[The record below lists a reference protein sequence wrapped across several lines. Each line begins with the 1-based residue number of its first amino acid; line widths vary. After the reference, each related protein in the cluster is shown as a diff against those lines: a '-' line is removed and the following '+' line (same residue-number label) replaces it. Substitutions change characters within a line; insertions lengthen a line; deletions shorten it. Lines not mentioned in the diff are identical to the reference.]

1 MAKVISDEILKLKIV
16 VNGDEAQKRVLD
28 LEQSNKKLADS
39 IAIVKKEQAKLSAQR
54 KTENAELKSIQLAIT
69 EVTAQMNARRG
80 ASKKLESTLLSLQ
93 KQEADLNLKTRKT
106 TEAFNKNKN
115 EIVALTSKIA
125 QNKSQIDAEI
135 KSMDILSLTSQQL
148 TKRIKDLK
156 YSMSVMN
163 PNLPEYAKTKA
174 ELDALNAR
182 MTTLRTGAN
191 ASALSIQNLAG
202 KFNHYSGIVT
212 GALAAMA
219 GVALSIKG
227 TIDLNNKLAEA
238 QTTVAKTTGMNNE
251 EVKELMRTYSD
262 FDTRTSKMDLLK
274 ISEVGGR
281 LGVPKEE
288 IAEFTKEVDK
298 MYVALGDSF
307 EGGVEQVANQ
317 MGKIKNLFRETKDLD
332 IATAFNQIGSSL
344 NELGA
349 NGAASESNIADF
361 TLRIGAL
368 PDNLKPSI
376 AETLALGAAFEE
388 SGIDAERSGTAY
400 SSFVRMAAKES
411 GKFAEVMNLTKKE
424 VDDLINKDP
433 MQFFLKF
440 AEGAKGLDTVE
451 MAKMLEYLKLN
462 DQYVI
467 SILGA
472 ASENTDR
479 FRKTINLSNES
490 LKEATSL
497 TEEFNKVNNNAAAI
511 YDKVRKSIIGAFTS
525 ETVAKSLNWLIESFG
540 KMIGAVEDADGKWRA
555 IGQTFMFV
563 VKLLTIVTVGVISFN
578 TAVALSNL
586 TLATAKERLLAYTV
600 IQKLNNALNSAGAI
614 VQNLVTASV
623 ARAQLAYALLTRNT
637 TLQTA
642 AQAKMN
648 AVALANPWGVIIALV
663 AAAAAA
669 YVMFAK
675 RTDEVA
681 AKQKVLNDV
690 RADAAQRVA
699 EEKAA
704 LDTLVA
710 TARNENL
717 SKQQRLDAIKRLNA
731 ISPEYLGNLTLENIK
746 TAEGT
751 KLIQA
756 YVKALDQKAMAEAIQ
771 SKKVDLMKKM
781 VEERTKGLEEYD
793 DWTGV
798 AGRKAGNWLNNTF
811 RPGPKLKSTID
822 FAEWDKLS
830 PKQQAAEYDKY
841 MPTIQ
846 SAINERAKA
855 INKLGTEIKEVNKLQ
870 TQFLGQ
876 NPNTIVGGGGSSTY
890 NTNLG
895 GSAAPSVNPTRRN
908 NNANNADNKWER
920 EKEAMLRNGESAKEL
935 AIQLEIDRQN
945 AIADLEKDWYPR
957 EWMQIKADGL
967 AAVTDLEKKLI
978 TDAEFAKL
986 DIIIS
991 KTKGAE
997 RAKFEAIREQ
1007 WFENN
1012 RAIEDLKLKAEEIT
1026 LLKLQALNEKLFKE
1040 NLKKEQE
1047 QLQEKIQANQNAL
1060 TQALAE
1066 NGTVEQ
1072 IKTFLA
1078 SLGYSEEALNQIRT
1092 WNEGKAAI
1100 EKYYQ
1105 QQSLDEQIRFLRT
1118 KVEILKALMVVDP
1131 SNITPEQLA
1140 ILQNYTLEI
1149 NKLLAAKNNL
1159 ANGDQA
1165 AGPNF
1170 SSLSQFGAG
1179 NTDIFGLNPEQWEAM
1194 FTNTDDLATN
1204 INKIGAALQVAQ
1216 NMFAQYSAFV
1226 QANEQKMLQKMEA
1239 ASDRKQRKLKKELNE
1254 GYINQETYK
1263 KLTIANE
1270 MELEKK
1276 KAELALKAAKRER
1289 AMNIASA
1296 ISGTAIAVVGALGN
1310 KPWTPFNMVLAGLVG
1325 AMGAV
1330 QLATIMSQPLPE
1342 VTGAEDGLYP
1352 VMRSQDKKVFN
1363 SRRRNLSSG
1372 MYNEPTLLVGEAG
1385 KNYPEM
1391 VIDGKTMK
1399 RLKPSTVQQLN
1410 SEVAQARGFEDGL
1423 YKENTTSGSNDEIM
1437 LQMMGLIRTNID
1449 VLNEIRE
1456 TGITAVIGK
1465 TARNGKEVDEMRQE
1479 YLDLKNKN
1487 KH

>member
-28 LEQSNKKLADS
+28 LELANKRLGTTLKDLQQKQQ
-39 IAIVKKEQAKLSAQR
+39 VLSRQR
-54 KTENAELKSIQLAIT
+54 KKDSDEYKQNERAINDLT
-69 EVTAQMNARRG
+69 KAIAKN
-80 ASKKLESTLLSLQ
+80 
-93 KQEADLNLKTRKT
+93 KQE
-106 TEAFNKNKN
+106 
-115 EIVALTSKIA
+115 
-125 QNKSQIDAEI
+125 IDSEI
-135 KSMDILSLTSQQL
+135 KAMNIMSLTMEQL
-148 TKRIKDLK
+148 RKRANDLRFQLNN
-156 YSMSVMN
+156 MN
-163 PNLPEYAKTKA
+163 PNSPEYAKTSAQLA
-174 ELDALNAR
+174 ELNGR

-191 ASALSIQNLAG
+191 ASSLSIQNLAG

-212 GALAAMA
+212 GALAALA

-227 TIDLNNKLAEA
+227 TIDLNNKLADA

-281 LGVPKEE
+281 LGVPKAE

-307 EGGVEQVANQ
+307 EGGVEQVTNTL
-317 MGKIKNLFRETKDLD
+317 GKLKGLYRETKDLD
-332 IATAFNQIGSSL
+332 MATAINQVGSAM

-349 NGAASESNIADF
+349 AGAASEENIGEFA
-361 TLRIGAL
+361 LRLGSL
-368 PDNLKPSI
+368 PDKLKPTI
-376 AETLALGAAFEE
+376 AETLGLGAAFEE
-388 SGIDAERSGTAY
+388 SGLDAERASTAY
-400 SSFVRMAAKES
+400 STFIRSAANNAE
-411 GKFAEVMNLTKKE
+411 KFAKVMNISKKE
-424 VDDLINKDP
+424 VEDLMNTDP
-433 MQFFLKF
+433 LEFFLKF
-440 AEGAKGLDTVE
+440 SEGAKGLQTTDLSN
-451 MAKMLEYLKLN
+451 MLEYLKIN
-462 DQYVI
+462 DQFVI
-467 SILGA
+467 KAVGA
-472 ASENTDR
+472 ASENTER
-479 FRKTINLSNES
+479 FRKSLQLSNES
-490 LKEATSL
+490 LQEATSL
-497 TEEFNKVNNNAAAI
+497 TNEFNKVNTNAAAI
-511 YDKVRKSIIGAFTS
+511 YDKLRKSILGAFTS
-525 ETVAKSLNWLIESFG
+525 ETVAKSINWIIDGLA
-540 KMIGAVEDADGKWRA
+540 KMVGIGNQTDSTWYAL
-555 IGQTFMFV
+555 GQTFLFV

-637 TLQTA
+637 ALQTA

-648 AVALANPWGVIIALV
+648 VVAMANPWGIIIALV

-675 RTDEVA
+675 RTDEVT
-681 AKQKVLNDV
+681 AKQKALNDIKTT
-690 RADAAQRVA
+690 AIQKTID
-699 EEKAA
+699 EKNEIEK
-704 LDTLVA
+704 LVA
-710 TARNENL
+710 IAR
-717 SKQQRLDAIKRLNA
+717 SASATDDQRAQALKRLNDIIPDHIGLLNA
-731 ISPEYLGNLTLENIK
+731 QNIK
-746 TAEGT
+746 TAEGVGIINKYIEALNKKAYAEAVSEKQKELIKKQVDLQGQDVDKGWADLGGAGSWLEQKLNSGNRKTNMTVEEAKRIDAMT
-751 KLIQA
+751 KVVDIEKELAKYIPMVQQA
-756 YVKALDQKAMAEAIQ
+756 Y
-771 SKKVDLMKKM
+771 
-781 VEERTKGLEEYD
+781 
-793 DWTGV
+793 
-798 AGRKAGNWLNNTF
+798 RKRRDEL
-811 RPGPKLKSTID
+811 
-822 FAEWDKLS
+822 
-830 PKQQAAEYDKY
+830 
-841 MPTIQ
+841 
-846 SAINERAKA
+846 RANFNQIKA
-855 INKLGTEIKEVNKLQ
+855 INAEQKKLIANDPGAFLDDDGKPKKLY
-870 TQFLGQ
+870 
-876 NPNTIVGGGGSSTY
+876 NPDPDGDVEPKTKTPRAKST
-890 NTNLG
+890 T
-895 GSAAPSVNPTRRN
+895 A
-908 NNANNADNKWER
+908 ADNKWER
-920 EKEAMLRNGESAKEL
+920 EKEAMLRNGESAKAL

-945 AIADLEKDWYPR
+945 AIADLETDWYTR
-957 EWMQIKADGL
+957 EYMQIKADGL
-967 AAVTDLEKKLI
+967 AAVTELEKKLI
-978 TDAEFAKL
+978 PKAEMEKL
-986 DIIIS
+986 DLIIS
-991 KTKGAE
+991 KTVGTE
-997 RAKFEAIREQ
+997 QEKFNEIKKQ
-1007 WFENN
+1007 WLANN
-1012 RAIEDLKLKAEEIT
+1012 KVIEDLKLKAEET
-1026 LLKLQALNEKLFKE
+1026 TNLKIQALNEKLFKE

-1047 QLQEKIQANQNAL
+1047 QLQEKIQANQNAM

-1066 NGTVEQ
+1066 NTDVNQ
-1072 IKTFLA
+1072 IKVFLR
-1078 SLGYSEEALNQIRT
+1078 SLGYSEEALKEIRT
-1092 WNEGKAAI
+1092 WNEGKSAI

-1118 KVEILKALMVVDP
+1118 KVEVLKALMVVDP
-1131 SNITPEQLA
+1131 TNITPEQLA
-1140 ILQNYTLEI
+1140 VLQNYTLEI
-1149 NKLLAAKNNL
+1149 NKLLAAKNGLSNS
-1159 ANGDQA
+1159 DQS

-1204 INKIGAALQVAQ
+1204 INKVGAALQVAQ

-1310 KPWTPFNMVLAGLVG
+1310 KPWTPFNYVLAGLVG
-1325 AMGAV
+1325 AMGAI

-1385 KNYPEM
+1385 RNYPEM

-1410 SEVAQARGFEDGL
+1410 TEVAQARGFENGL
-1423 YKENTTSGSNDEIM
+1423 YQENSTNASNDEIM
-1437 LQMMGLIRTNID
+1437 IKMMS
-1449 VLNEIRE
+1449 VLAENTQVMREIKE
-1456 TGITAVIGK
+1456 TGITAIIAK
-1465 TARNGKEVDEMRQE
+1465 TARNGKEVDEMREE
-1479 YLDLKNKN
+1479 YLNLKNKN

>member
-1 MAKVISDEILKLKIV
+1 MAKVISDEILKLKVV
-16 VNGDEAQKRVLD
+16 VNGDEAQKQVLNLELANKRLGITLKD
-28 LEQSNKKLADS
+28 LQQKQQ
-39 IAIVKKEQAKLSAQR
+39 VLSRQR
-54 KTENAELKSIQLAIT
+54 KKDSDEYKQNERAINDLT
-69 EVTAQMNARRG
+69 KEIAKN
-80 ASKKLESTLLSLQ
+80 
-93 KQEADLNLKTRKT
+93 KQE
-106 TEAFNKNKN
+106 
-115 EIVALTSKIA
+115 
-125 QNKSQIDAEI
+125 IDSEI
-135 KSMDILSLTSQQL
+135 KAMNIMSLTMEQL
-148 TKRIKDLK
+148 RKRANDLAFEWK
-156 YSMSVMN
+156 NMN
-163 PNLPEYAKTKA
+163 PNSPESAKTKV

-212 GALAAMA
+212 GALAALA

-262 FDTRTSKMDLLK
+262 FDTRTSNMDLLK

-317 MGKIKNLFRETKDLD
+317 MGKIKNLFKETKDLD

-349 NGAASESNIADF
+349 NGAASEANIADF

-388 SGIDAERSGTAY
+388 SGIDSERAGTAY

-451 MAKMLEYLKLN
+451 MAKMLDYLKLN

-479 FRKTINLSNES
+479 FRKTINLSNEA
-490 LKEATSL
+490 LQEATSL

-511 YDKVRKSIIGAFTS
+511 YDKVKKSIIGAFTS
-525 ETVAKSLNWLIESFG
+525 DTVAKSLNWLIESFG
-540 KMIGAVEDADGKWRA
+540 KMIGAVEDADGKWHA

-637 TLQTA
+637 QLQTA

-648 AVALANPWGVIIALV
+648 VVAMANPWGVIIALV

-675 RTDEVA
+675 RTDEVT
-681 AKQKVLNDV
+681 AKQKALNDIKTT
-690 RADAAQRVA
+690 AIQKTID
-699 EEKAA
+699 EKNEIEK
-704 LDTLVA
+704 LVA
-710 TARNENL
+710 IAKSASATDD
-717 SKQQRLDAIKRLNA
+717 QRAQALKRLND
-731 ISPEYLGNLTLENIK
+731 IIPDHIGLLTAQNIK
-746 TAEGT
+746 TAEGVGIIN
-751 KLIQA
+751 KYIEALNKKA
-756 YVKALDQKAMAEAIQ
+756 YAEAVSEKQ
-771 SKKVDLMKKM
+771 KELMKKQVDLQGQEVDKGWADLGGAGSWLEQKLNSGNRKTNM
-781 VEERTKGLEEYD
+781 SVEDAKRIDAMTK
-793 DWTGV
+793 V
-798 AGRKAGNWLNNTF
+798 ADIEKELAKYIPLV
-811 RPGPKLKSTID
+811 
-822 FAEWDKLS
+822 
-830 PKQQAAEYDKY
+830 QQAYRKRRDELRQNFNQ
-841 MPTIQ
+841 I
-846 SAINERAKA
+846 KA
-855 INKLGTEIKEVNKLQ
+855 INAEQKKLIANDPGA
-870 TQFLGQ
+870 FLNNDGK
-876 NPNTIVGGGGSSTY
+876 SDY
-890 NTNLG
+890 NTNVG
-895 GSAAPSVNPTRRN
+895 GPATPKTKIGTKETKGTGTPKKSQYEKDLEEMMKLAEKYGEKNLDYAAELERRRIELME
-908 NNANNADNKWER
+908 DGF
-920 EKEAMLRNGESAKEL
+920 EKEKLL
-935 AIQLEIDRQN
+935 IQLENDERIRNYENQK
-945 AIADLEKDWYPR
+945 IS
-957 EWMQIKADGL
+957 
-967 AAVTDLEKKLI
+967 
-978 TDAEFAKL
+978 AEEMAKL
-986 DIIIS
+986 ESLIARTKEPKMKERLEEELTIWKEHNS
-991 KTKGAE
+991 K
-997 RAKFEAIREQ
+997 
-1007 WFENN
+1007 
-1012 RAIEDLKLKAEEIT
+1012 LSKLQAQEEEIT

-1066 NGTVEQ
+1066 NGTVDQ
-1072 IKTFLA
+1072 MKTFLA

-1092 WNEGKAAI
+1092 WNEGKAEI

-1118 KVEILKALMVVDP
+1118 KVEALKALMVVDP
-1131 SNITPEQLA
+1131 ANITPEQLA

-1149 NKLLAAKNNL
+1149 NKLLAAKNGLSNS
-1159 ANGDQA
+1159 DQP
-1165 AGPNF
+1165 AGANF
-1170 SSLSQFGAG
+1170 SSLSQFGGG

-1194 FTNTDDLATN
+1194 LTNTDDLATN

-1263 KLTIANE
+1263 KLTLANE
-1270 MELEKK
+1270 KELEKK
-1276 KAELALKAAKRER
+1276 KEELALKAAKRER
-1289 AMNIASA
+1289 DIAIVSTIINTAMAVTKMLATAPWPVNLVM
-1296 ISGTAIAVVGALGN
+1296 SGLAAATGAL
-1310 KPWTPFNMVLAGLVG
+1310 
-1325 AMGAV
+1325 
-1330 QLATIMSQPLPE
+1330 QLGTILKQPMPE

-1363 SRRRNLSSG
+1363 SRRKNLSSG

-1423 YKENTTSGSNDEIM
+1423 YKENATSGSNDEIM

-1465 TARNGKEVDEMRQE
+1465 TARNGKEIDEMRQE

>member
-1 MAKVISDEILKLKIV
+1 MAKVISDEILKLKVV

-28 LEQSNKKLADS
+28 LELANKRLGITLKDLQQKQQ
-39 IAIVKKEQAKLSAQR
+39 VLSRQR
-54 KTENAELKSIQLAIT
+54 KKDSDEYKQNERAINDLT
-69 EVTAQMNARRG
+69 KAIAKN
-80 ASKKLESTLLSLQ
+80 
-93 KQEADLNLKTRKT
+93 KQEID
-106 TEAFNKNKN
+106 N
-115 EIVALTSKIA
+115 EVKAMNI
-125 QNKSQIDAEI
+125 
-135 KSMDILSLTSQQL
+135 MSLTMEQL
-148 TKRIKDLK
+148 RKRANDLRFQLNN
-156 YSMSVMN
+156 MN
-163 PNLPEYAKTKA
+163 PNSPEYAKTKV

-212 GALAAMA
+212 GALAALA

-227 TIDLNNKLAEA
+227 TIDLNNKLADA

-274 ISEVGGR
+274 ISEEGGR
-281 LGVPKEE
+281 LGIPKEE

-332 IATAFNQIGSSL
+332 IVTAFNQIGSAM

-368 PDNLKPSI
+368 PDNLKPTI

-424 VDDLINKDP
+424 VEDLINKDP

-451 MAKMLEYLKLN
+451 MAKMLDYLKLN

-490 LKEATSL
+490 LQEATSL

-525 ETVAKSLNWLIESFG
+525 ETVAKSLNWIIEGFG

-555 IGQTFMFV
+555 IGQTFLFV

-637 TLQTA
+637 ALQTA

-648 AVALANPWGVIIALV
+648 VVAMANPWGVIIALV

-675 RTDEVA
+675 RTDEVT
-681 AKQKVLNDV
+681 AKQKALNDIKTT
-690 RADAAQRVA
+690 AIQKTID
-699 EEKAA
+699 EKNEIEK
-704 LDTLVA
+704 LVA
-710 TARNENL
+710 IAKSASATDD
-717 SKQQRLDAIKRLNA
+717 QRAQALKRLNH
-731 ISPEYLGNLTLENIK
+731 IIPDHIGLLTAQNIK
-746 TAEGT
+746 TAEGVGIIN
-751 KLIQA
+751 KYIEALNKKA
-756 YVKALDQKAMAEAIQ
+756 YAEAVSEKQ
-771 SKKVDLMKKM
+771 KELMKKQ
-781 VEERTKGLEEYD
+781 VDLQGQEVDKGWADLGGAGSWLEQ
-793 DWTGV
+793 
-798 AGRKAGNWLNNTF
+798 
-811 RPGPKLKSTID
+811 
-822 FAEWDKLS
+822 KLS
-830 PKQQAAEYDKY
+830 SGNLKTDMTVEDAKRIDVMTKVADIEKELAKYIPLVQQAYRKRRDELRQNFNQ
-841 MPTIQ
+841 I
-846 SAINERAKA
+846 KA
-855 INKLGTEIKEVNKLQ
+855 INAEQKKLIANDPGA
-870 TQFLGQ
+870 FLNNDGKS
-876 NPNTIVGGGGSSTY
+876 NY
-890 NTNLG
+890 NTNVG
-895 GSAAPSVNPTRRN
+895 DSETPKTKRAGKTDAQRAAE
-908 NNANNADNKWER
+908 AAAQKWQR
-920 EKEAMLRNGESAKEL
+920 EKEEMLKNGESAKAL

-945 AIADLEKDWYPR
+945 AIADLEKDWYKR
-957 EWMQIKADGL
+957 EYMQIKADGL
-967 AAVTDLEKKLI
+967 AAVTELEKKLI
-978 TDAEFAKL
+978 PQAELEKL
-986 DIIIS
+986 EIIIS

-1007 WFENN
+1007 WLDNN
-1012 RAIEDLKLKAEEIT
+1012 KTIEDLKLKAEEIT
-1026 LLKLQALNEKLFKE
+1026 NLKIQALNEKLFKE

-1066 NGTVEQ
+1066 NGTVDQ
-1072 IKTFLA
+1072 MKTFLG
-1078 SLGYSEEALNQIRT
+1078 SLGYSEEALNKIRT
-1092 WNEGKAAI
+1092 WNEGKAEI

-1105 QQSLDEQIRFLRT
+1105 QRSLDEQIRFLRT
-1118 KVEILKALMVVDP
+1118 KVEVLKALMVVDP
-1131 SNITPEQLA
+1131 TTITPEQLA
-1140 ILQNYTLEI
+1140 VLQNYTIEI
-1149 NKLLAAKNNL
+1149 NKLLAAKNGL
-1159 ANGDQA
+1159 ANSDQP
-1165 AGPNF
+1165 AGANF
-1170 SSLSQFGAG
+1170 SSLSQFGGG
-1179 NTDIFGLNPEQWEAM
+1179 NTDIFGLNPEQWQAM
-1194 FTNTDDLATN
+1194 FTNTNDLETN

-1226 QANEQKMLQKMEA
+1226 QANEQKMLQQMES
-1239 ASDRKQRKLKKELNE
+1239 ASIRKQNRLKKQLNE
-1254 GYINQETYK
+1254 GFINQETYK
-1263 KLTIANE
+1263 KLTIQNE
-1270 MELEKK
+1270 KELEKR
-1276 KAELALKAAKRER
+1276 KAEIALKSAKRER
-1289 AMNIASA
+1289 AMAIASTISNTAQA
-1296 ISGTAIAVVGALGN
+1296 IMGIWAQFPKFDFGATAAIMSGVVGAL
-1310 KPWTPFNMVLAGLVG
+1310 
-1325 AMGAV
+1325 GAV

-1342 VTGAEDGLYP
+1342 VPGAEDGLYP

-1385 KNYPEM
+1385 RNYPEM

-1399 RLKPSTVQQLN
+1399 RLKPTTVQLLN
-1410 SEVAQARGFEDGL
+1410 SEVAQARGFENGL
-1423 YKENTTSGSNDEIM
+1423 YKESTTSGGNNDELM

-1456 TGITAVIGK
+1456 TGIQAYIGK
-1465 TARNGKEVDEMRQE
+1465 TARNGKEIDEMRQE